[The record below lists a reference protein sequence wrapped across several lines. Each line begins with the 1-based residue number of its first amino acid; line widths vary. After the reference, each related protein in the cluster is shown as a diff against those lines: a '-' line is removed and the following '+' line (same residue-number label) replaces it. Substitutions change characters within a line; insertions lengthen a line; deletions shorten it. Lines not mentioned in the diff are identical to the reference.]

1 MVNKK
6 IANIVFY
13 KFFGSTDPEKKACIF
28 YEDGTFENVSFSEG
42 IDACE
47 RIVKEKNI
55 KTKDAFREMINNNL
69 VHVVSGTYF
78 ENNFKKYFP
87 IQENEEETKSN
98 IVNEDITNVEEPK
111 KEEKVNT
118 IVYPVEKEEKTSTDK
133 ASENSDED
141 VVDDKDEVEYYDQ
154 SEEEIT
160 KNKKQKGFFAR
171 AWDKIKNNKIVKKVV
186 VCATALA
193 VGLGLYSCTNRK
205 SLEGRMNRSNLTT
218 ISDQNSEDNKRG
230 LLGLFR
236 RNKAQANTNENNN
249 SNNAENNSPLLR
261 DSNDYYD
268 NYTFEQL
275 QEVTLN
281 NFQKEAMKNL
291 HDALYGY
298 NDTFASAHLEP
309 GKDIRAALKFDE
321 VVALQT
327 AYNDYNVKQIRAY
340 FNGAEINA
348 RDLSRAY
355 RDAVL
360 QLMGAHVIE
369 TKEHPVD
376 MSMLID
382 SQEGKDFYN
391 KYHKVFLEAKTLEGD
406 AQLAK
411 VKEFYD
417 MLRADFKL
425 DKKYRTTG
433 ISHSELYSDLESY
446 MLSIVPMVAAGE
458 IMWNGLKVDYTLNDE
473 ETEIFNNIGLC
484 NYADSIFRRI
494 EEALMCAE
502 ECDKN
507 PLYEQYRN
515 AMIKDLKERGIYYID
530 DAHRDLSQ
538 LDEFQ
543 RLVNKRRKKYGYYGS
558 GYWATITTSEVI
570 DVRTETE
577 TTYRTEETRTEKEI
591 TEEAKA
597 EVDAQIEEENQKA
610 KEEAEKEAQKVAEEM
625 QKQED
630 ENAAKIEE
638 EIKQEEADLQ
648 QKIDEANH
656 TIENNNKDQNPS
668 NDTPV
673 NESDFGSHNV
683 DFFEEY
689 SDSNGN
695 LDSSVENITT
705 DPTGDMTNQPLPDPN
720 QTGAIFDQNAPA
732 YQAPV
737 EPVEPVEFYDVPSA
751 DTSVEIQAENP
762 VTSVSDSVITEDSP
776 IFFDVPSTDY
786 TVENPVTSAP
796 AAAPEPVVEA
806 PAPVAAPEP
815 VVEAPAQ
822 SYTEASGDGWIEY
835 TPVSEGTQV
844 DTYWVEEDPV
854 EVSNAEIVDSYVESL
869 AAEVASYEDSYQY
882 VK

>member
-1 MVNKK
+1 MLNKK

-13 KFFGSTDPEKKACIF
+13 KFSGSVDSEKKACIF
-28 YEDGTFENVSFSEG
+28 YEDGTFANVSFSEG

-47 RIVKEKNI
+47 RIVKERNI
-55 KTKDAFREMINNNL
+55 KSKDAFREMINKDL

-87 IQENEEETKSN
+87 IQENIEVEEKN
-98 IVNEDITNVEEPK
+98 NFVDEDIREERVEAPK
-111 KEEKVNT
+111 TVIYPTGRVENT
-118 IVYPVEKEEKTSTDK
+118 TTAK
-133 ASENSDED
+133 ASDPKED
-141 VVDDKDEVEYYDQ
+141 YIVDDADEVEYYTQ
-154 SEEEIT
+154 PEKEVT
-160 KNKKQKGFFAR
+160 YVKKEKGFFAR
-171 AWDKIKNNKIVKKVV
+171 AWDKIKNNKVVKGIV

-193 VGLGLYSCTNRK
+193 VGLGLYSCTDRRT
-205 SLEGRMNRSNLTT
+205 LQGRMNNSNLSSV
-218 ISDQNSEDNKRG
+218 SDNNDNNKG

-236 RNKAQANTNENNN
+236 RNKAQVYDSTNNTY
-249 SNNAENNSPLLR
+249 NNSPLLR

-268 NYTFEQL
+268 NYTYEQL
-275 QEVTLN
+275 QEVTLRE
-281 NFQKEAMKNL
+281 FQKEAMKNL

-327 AYNDYNVKQIRAY
+327 AYNDYSLKQIRAY

-348 RDLSRAY
+348 KDLSRAY
-355 RDAVL
+355 REAVL

-391 KYHKVFLEAKTLEGD
+391 KYHRVFLDAKTLEGD

-425 DKKYRTTG
+425 DKKTRTTG
-433 ISHSELYSDLESY
+433 ISHSELYDDLKPY
-446 MLSIVPMVAAGE
+446 MMSVVPMVAAGE
-458 IMWNGLKVDYTLNDE
+458 IMWNGLRVDYTLNDE

-538 LDEFQ
+538 LDAFQ
-543 RLVNKRRKKYGYYGS
+543 ELVNKRRKKYGYYS
-558 GYWATITTSEVI
+558 GYWVTTTTREVI

-577 TTYRTEETRTEKEI
+577 TTYREEETRTEKEI

-597 EVDAQIEEENQKA
+597 EIDKAIEEENRIA
-610 KEEAEKEAQKVAEEM
+610 KEQGEAEAKKVAEEL
-625 QKQED
+625 QRQED
-630 ENAAKIEE
+630 EKAAKIEE
-638 EIKQEEADLQ
+638 EIKQDEQDLQ
-648 QKIDEANH
+648 DKIEDAN
-656 TIENNNKDQNPS
+656 TQIENNNKDQDTT

-673 NESDFGSHNV
+673 NESDFGDHNV
-683 DFFEEY
+683 DFFDEF
-689 SDSNGN
+689 SDDNGN
-695 LDSSVENITT
+695 LDNSVENITT
-705 DPTGDMTNQPLPDPN
+705 DPTGYVADKPLPDPN
-720 QTGAIFDQNAPA
+720 ETGAVFDSNAPA
-732 YQAPV
+732 YTEPTTV
-737 EPVEPVEFYDVPSA
+737 DEPVVFYDVPSEN
-751 DTSVEIQAENP
+751 TPAENP
-762 VTSVSDSVITEDSP
+762 VTSSDSTYTEDSS
-776 IFFDVPSTDY
+776 FFYDVPSTDY

-796 AAAPEPVVEA
+796 AAEPVVEA
-806 PAPVAAPEP
+806 PAPAP
-815 VVEAPAQ
+815 VVE
-822 SYTEASGDGWIEY
+822 SYTESSGDGWVEY

-854 EVSNAEIVDSYVESL
+854 DSSNAEIVNSYVESL